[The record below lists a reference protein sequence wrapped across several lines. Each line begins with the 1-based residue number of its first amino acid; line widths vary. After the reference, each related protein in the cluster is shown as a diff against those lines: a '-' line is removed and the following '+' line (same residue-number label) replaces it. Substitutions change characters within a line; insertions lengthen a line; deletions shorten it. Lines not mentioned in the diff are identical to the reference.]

1 MKKARIKSS
10 LLFWNELER
19 LKSSPYPQHKEGVG
33 FAHAPFRRRGNT
45 MDSDV
50 RDGGPG
56 EPWAP
61 WEKRVSYRVTLP
73 RRLKK
78 TGSRSPSWWGLT
90 GGHKAAVWN
99 CPCAPPLCPTVSMS
113 TAALRSHSCISPFMP
128 LFVRGGPPKNSA
140 SYWWVATQKKVNKTR
155 SLPLGEWTH

>member
-78 TGSRSPSWWGLT
+78 PAAAHHLDEGWQEVIKQPCETVPVLRRCVLLSPCRLLLFGVTRAFHLSCHCLSEEGRQKISLLT
-90 GGHKAAVWN
+90 GELPH
-99 CPCAPPLCPTVSMS
+99 
-113 TAALRSHSCISPFMP
+113 R
-128 LFVRGGPPKNSA
+128 
-140 SYWWVATQKKVNKTR
+140 KK
-155 SLPLGEWTH
+155 